1 MFKFHLFGRKK
12 NTEGQPGESPSE
24 KQQADIPAGGE
35 NGSEPDITVDHMVQE
50 PVKVEKEKID
60 IHNDRARLEYLGRLH
75 DAIKEARGQCEDIK
89 FEYGQVTSYL
99 KDIQLIDQA
108 PEEEKTE
115 LYAAARRIVE
125 LTEERQ
131 KLQKKKYK
139 MTDGQR
145 RAMENYEDTVQED
158 IRKLLEY
165 EDYQVKIKND
175 LRQLSSEKN
184 LLLADKR
191 DIIRGQRTLKT
202 IGKCL
207 MAILIAVGAM
217 LAALALCFKVDIV
230 LPFVATVAFGFVIA
244 AIILNEARKN
254 RIDMAITEKKC
265 NRAVFLSNRVKIKY
279 VNNVR
284 TLDYLCHKY
293 QIRNATELDF
303 VYGQYLKAKREW
315 ARQREST
322 IQINENNKILMHELQ
337 RLGIRD
343 RDIWF
348 AQARALVEPKEMV
361 EVRHDLNVRRQK
373 LRDQLDYNTG
383 VMEECLEEM
392 EKIRDK
398 KPEYAEEVERILQGE
413 RGIV

>member
-1 MFKFHLFGRKK
+1 MKFHFFGRKK
-12 NTEGQPGESPSE
+12 EIKKLPEEVTTEQQREPEVSAESV
-24 KQQADIPAGGE
+24 DIPE
-35 NGSEPDITVDHMVQE
+35 T
-50 PVKVEKEKID
+50 VKVEKEKVD

-75 DAIKEARGQCEDIK
+75 DAIIEARGQCGDIK

-108 PEEEKTE
+108 PDEEKTE
-115 LYAAARRIVE
+115 LYSAARRIVE

-145 RAMENYEDTVQED
+145 RALENYEGTVQGD
-158 IRKLLEY
+158 IKKLAEY

-175 LRQLSSEKN
+175 LRQLGSEKN
-184 LLLADKR
+184 LLFADKR
-191 DIIRGQRTLKT
+191 DIIRGQRTLKV

-207 MAILIAVGAM
+207 TAILIAIGAM
-217 LAALALCFKVDIV
+217 LAALAFLFKVDIV
-230 LPFVATVAFGFVIA
+230 VPFVATVAFGFVIA
-244 AIILNEARKN
+244 AIILNESRKN

-265 NRAVFLSNRVKIKY
+265 NRAIFLSNRVKIKY

-322 IQINENNKILMHELQ
+322 IQINENNKILMNELQ
-337 RLGIRD
+337 RLGVKD

-383 VMEECLEEM
+383 IMEECLEEM

-398 KPEYAEEVERILQGE
+398 KPEYAQEVERILEGE
-413 RGIV
+413 RGIR

>member
-1 MFKFHLFGRKK
+1 MKFHFFGRKK
-12 NTEGQPGESPSE
+12 EIKKLPEEVTTEQQREPEVSAESV
-24 KQQADIPAGGE
+24 DIPE
-35 NGSEPDITVDHMVQE
+35 T
-50 PVKVEKEKID
+50 VKVEKEKVD

-75 DAIKEARGQCEDIK
+75 DAIIEARGQCGDIK

-108 PEEEKTE
+108 PDEEKTE
-115 LYAAARRIVE
+115 LYSAARRIVE

-145 RAMENYEDTVQED
+145 RALENYEGTVQGD
-158 IRKLLEY
+158 IKKLAEY

-175 LRQLSSEKN
+175 LRQLGSEKN

-191 DIIRGQRTLKT
+191 DIIRGQRTLKV

-207 MAILIAVGAM
+207 TAILIAIGAM
-217 LAALALCFKVDIV
+217 LAALAFLFKVDIV
-230 LPFVATVAFGFVIA
+230 VPFVATVAFGFVIA
-244 AIILNEARKN
+244 AIILNESRKN
-254 RIDMAITEKKC
+254 RIDMATTEKKC
-265 NRAVFLSNRVKIKY
+265 NRAIFLSNRVKIKY

-322 IQINENNKILMHELQ
+322 IQINENNKILMNELQ
-337 RLGIRD
+337 RLGVKD

-383 VMEECLEEM
+383 IMEECLEEM

-398 KPEYAEEVERILQGE
+398 KPEYAQEVERILEGE
-413 RGIV
+413 RGIR